1 MNKLLVKFM
10 ATAALLF
17 FCIFS
22 YNSYSQPKLEYN
34 KLAIDCINKWV
45 VWESKSNTYPYG
57 YIYLDID
64 AGLTLQLAGTL
75 NYDSL
80 TFISKNNNDQSI
92 KVRLQANQNT
102 IAEIPPDILKSL
114 NIEPIPK
121 WVHIYNADSASNKY
135 KYRLA
140 FTYNAWNRCQDAID
154 ILESIYKNEPNLD
167 GLITEMAFSYNC
179 LNEFQKTIALLEN
192 NFPKYK
198 NQAYFYKEL
207 IYAYQQL
214 DLMDAAAK
222 YYDKSL
228 VECSDTSFQLETSF
242 NFLSLYYNKNDKD
255 KFLYWE
261 KEVLKWTNNNP
272 EIEDLVK
279 KLKSKI
285 LK

>member
-1 MNKLLVKFM
+1 MNKQLLNFM
-10 ATAALLF
+10 TTVALLF
-17 FCIFS
+17 ISIFA
-22 YNSYSQPKLEYN
+22 YNSYSQPKLKYN
-34 KLAIDCINKWV
+34 KLAIDCIDKWV
-45 VWESKSNTYPYG
+45 VWESKSNTYSYG
-57 YIYLDID
+57 FVYLDAE
-64 AGLTLQLAGTL
+64 AGLTLEFAGTL

-80 TFISKNNNDQSI
+80 SFISKNNNEQSI
-92 KVRLQANQNT
+92 KVRLQPNQNA
-102 IAEIPPDILKSL
+102 IAELPIDILKSL

-121 WVHIYNADSASNKY
+121 WLHIYNADSASNKY
-135 KYRLA
+135 KYQLA
-140 FTYNAWNRCQDAID
+140 FTYNAWNRCQDASN
-154 ILESIYKNEPNLD
+154 ILESIYKEEPDLN

-179 LNEFQKTIALLEN
+179 LSEFKKTIDLLEA
-192 NFPKYK
+192 NFSKYK
-198 NQAYFYKEL
+198 NQSYFYKEL

-222 YYDKSL
+222 YYDQSL
-228 VECSDTSFQLETSF
+228 VECPDTSFNLETSF

-279 KLKSKI
+279 KLKNKI